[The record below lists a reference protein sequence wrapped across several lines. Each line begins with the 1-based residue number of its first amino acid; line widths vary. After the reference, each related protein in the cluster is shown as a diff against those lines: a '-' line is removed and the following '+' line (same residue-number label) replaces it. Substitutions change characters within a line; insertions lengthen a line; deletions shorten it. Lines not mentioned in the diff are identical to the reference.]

1 MHKLNLS
8 IIMADIFSLRA
19 LQAFEAAARL
29 GSFALAAEEL
39 SISPA
44 AVSQLIRG
52 LEDQTGR
59 RLFDR
64 AKRGIQLNEAGREAL
79 PRLSAAFQ
87 DIRETSQ
94 ILRHRIAPS
103 RLVISV
109 PPSVATGWLPGK
121 LADFLAQ
128 KPDVSLRLRED
139 HGPLD
144 LEVQRIDIRL
154 SYGTFPNEA
163 ARVVSEIPESVV
175 AVCTKTY
182 FDHHNANAGY
192 GFFPR
197 GSLISTD
204 WGGIS
209 ASFPSWPDFLGEEIR
224 RPTHTVASSH
234 AALSM
239 AQAGLGVALV
249 QKLYAAEPLR
259 RGQLVLAS
267 PKHLVMAQNYCVSVR
282 HAVSTRPLVVQ
293 FANWLTACLQT
304 DINIPPDPVIN
315 ITQSH

>member
-1 MHKLNLS
+1 
-8 IIMADIFSLRA
+8 MADIFSLRA

>member
-1 MHKLNLS
+1 
-8 IIMADIFSLRA
+8 MADIFSLRA

-121 LADFLAQ
+121 LADFLAR

-304 DINIPPDPVIN
+304 DINIPPDPVID
-315 ITQSH
+315 IAQSN